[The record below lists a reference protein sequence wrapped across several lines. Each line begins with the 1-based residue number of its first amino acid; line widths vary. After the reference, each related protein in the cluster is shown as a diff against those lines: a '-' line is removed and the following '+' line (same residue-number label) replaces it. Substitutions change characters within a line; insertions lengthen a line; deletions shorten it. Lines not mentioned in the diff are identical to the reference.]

1 LRRIVNYSNNN
12 IMNCPKCNK
21 PMVVLELDNI
31 EIDHCLA
38 CKGVWLDSGELE
50 LLLSDVN
57 SPNLIPDIKCT
68 EKKIKCP
75 KCGHKMGKIRV
86 GKPDGILIDSCAD
99 KHGLWFDGGEL
110 ESLLKLEKHDN
121 RIFELLRGIFTKEPN
136 KEGD

>member
-1 LRRIVNYSNNN
+1 
-12 IMNCPKCNK
+12 MNCPKCNK

-75 KCGHKMGKIRV
+75 KCGNRMAKVRFGKLDCV
-86 GKPDGILIDSCAD
+86 LIDSCAD
-99 KHGLWFDGGEL
+99 NHGLWVDGGEL
-110 ESLLKLEKHDN
+110 ETLLKLEKHDN
-121 RIFELLRGIFTKEPN
+121 RIFELLRGIFSKELN
-136 KEGD
+136 KEGE